1 MDLWGDDL
9 WHYRL
14 VCLRIHPVFKLDH
27 PMATVIKYTAIDGT
41 SHEISPNTD
50 CQELWLR
57 GSERPNGEWMLHDTE
72 TDLSLI
78 NRFKVDEVDACLI
91 HWGPCSC
98 NLELFSPERP
108 VSKDTPLTISHEY
121 EMVDLSHN

>member
-1 MDLWGDDL
+1 MLKVD
-9 WHYRL
+9 
-14 VCLRIHPVFKLDH
+14 VSVFVWVV
-27 PMATVIKYTAIDGT
+27 MI
-41 SHEISPNTD
+41 
-50 CQELWLR
+50 
-57 GSERPNGEWMLHDTE
+57 GEWMLHDTE

-121 EMVDLSHN
+121 EMVDPSHN